1 MTKRIF
7 ITGVVQGVGFR
18 PCCKKVA
25 DEMGL
30 CGTVKNLGGNAE
42 IVISASDR
50 VSEEFL
56 RRLVCLL
63 PKSAVIDSVE
73 ICDAHEPIEGGF
85 KIIESTPDRRLMPE
99 IIPDVA
105 TCKGCLAELFD
116 ENNRRYMHP
125 FISCTVCGPRYSVI
139 EKLPYDRKN
148 TLMEKFPLC
157 ENCKREYTDSL
168 GKRLHAQTIA
178 CKECGPALSFY
189 PEGENDPTTQA
200 VDIIAK
206 GGIVAVR
213 DVGGFHFVCLAENP
227 LAVANLRE
235 LKKRECKPFAV
246 MFENIEKIKEYAN
259 VNEAEKELLMS
270 SAGPI
275 VLCEMKKNIGEG
287 VCSNSRFIGA
297 MLPSN
302 PLQHILVRKLG
313 PLVMTSGNLSGE
325 PIITDNAAMLEIK
338 KNNPLLDG
346 VLYHDRDIITPL
358 DDSIYYVTDRTPH
371 IMRRGRGITPE
382 SLPLKGGNDTVFAAG
397 GDLKSTF
404 GFYKN
409 GKAVLSQYLGDL
421 EDEDCNKTY
430 RLAAKHMADL
440 YGIIPDVAVCDS
452 HPAYFSSKKAEE
464 LFGVTPLYVQHHHAH
479 IASVMAEHSL
489 EEVIGIALD
498 GTGYGDDGS
507 VWGGEVLH
515 CKAGEVSRLANLAS
529 VPMCGG
535 DSISKNADE
544 ALACFCLAA
553 GEGIPERILS
563 RSDAELVKAAV
574 ENKINTLPSSSC
586 GRLFDAVAA
595 ALDLGHYNRY
605 EGECAINLEN
615 AAARAQ
621 TGGTV
626 ATKLKLDYNNYVF
639 DTPKLIKQILE
650 LAESENADSL
660 ALGFHYAL
668 AEALVCAVGELAS
681 KKALPKRV
689 ALSGGCFANRILVLS
704 LCEKLR
710 KEGFEVYLNEKVPC
724 GDSGLALGQLFIA
737 ERNK

>member
-63 PKSAVIDSVE
+63 PESAVIDSVE
-73 ICDAHEPIEGGF
+73 ISDTDEPTEAGF
-85 KIIESTPDRRLMPE
+85 RIIQSTPDRRLMPE

-105 TCKGCLAELFD
+105 TCEGCLGELFD

-157 ENCKREYTDSL
+157 ENCKTEYTDSL

-213 DVGGFHFVCLAENP
+213 DIGGFHFVCLAENP

-235 LKKRECKPFAV
+235 LKRRECKPFAV

-287 VCSNSRFIGA
+287 VCSNSRFVGA

-358 DDSIYYVTDRTPH
+358 DDSIYYVTDGTPH

-430 RLAAKHMADL
+430 CLAAKHMADL
-440 YGIIPDVAVCDS
+440 YGITPNIAVCDS

-464 LFGVTPLYVQHHHAH
+464 LFGITPLYVQHHHAH

-507 VWGGEVLH
+507 VWGGEILH
-515 CKAGEVSRLANLAS
+515 CKAGEASRLANLAS

-553 GEGIPERILS
+553 GEDIPERILS
-563 RSDAELVKAAV
+563 ASDAELVKAAV

-639 DTPKLIKQILE
+639 DTPKLIKQILT
-650 LAESENADSL
+650 LKDSENTGSL

-668 AEALVCAVGELAS
+668 AEALVCAASELAS

-689 ALSGGCFANRILVLS
+689 ALSGGCFANRILTS
-704 LCEKLR
+704 CLCEKLR

-737 ERNK
+737 ERKK